1 MDPATLKLIALST
14 LPTGCVSLIAFLL
27 FWWRTPHLR
36 ADPIPPHS
44 IRRQLLPV
52 LLFAVCATAM
62 YSMIFQSPFPPFPPE
77 RGRHAIAYVG
87 IAALLAGI
95 TWVGLARLAPRRA
108 LVLSVALG
116 VAMLLAVVWLALRNQ
131 LKAEGGWSKWSPVV
145 TVFIPLAGAFTWGAW
160 LMARRAGVASAVS
173 LFVTAFGASQVLV
186 LTYHSI
192 SECIMAAS
200 LCAVV
205 GGLVFASLFRPHA
218 SLGAAGGGILA
229 ILLSSLLLQG
239 AAFGVSD
246 MPWRFIAAAAI
257 AVAPWTGLGAE
268 AMARRARIA
277 RPWAL
282 GACTIAGTTLPVIF
296 VVAAAGRLYMQEASQ
311 AM

>member
-1 MDPATLKLIALST
+1 
-14 LPTGCVSLIAFLL
+14 
-27 FWWRTPHLR
+27 
-36 ADPIPPHS
+36 
-44 IRRQLLPV
+44 
-52 LLFAVCATAM
+52 
-62 YSMIFQSPFPPFPPE
+62 MIFQSPFPSFPPE
-77 RGRHAIAYVG
+77 RGRHAVAYVG

-95 TWVGLARLAPRRA
+95 AWVGIARLAPRRA
-108 LVLSVALG
+108 LILSIALG
-116 VAMLLAVVWLALRNQ
+116 GIMLAGVIWSVLRNQ
-131 LKAEGGWSKWSPVV
+131 LKTEGGWSKWSPVV
-145 TVFIPLAGAFTWGAW
+145 TAFIPLAGAFTSGAW
-160 LMARRAGVASAVS
+160 LMARRPGVASAVS
-173 LFVTAFGASQVLV
+173 LFVVAFGASQVLV

-205 GGLVFASLFRPHA
+205 GGLVFASLLRPHA
-218 SLGAAGGGILA
+218 ALGAAGGGVLA
-229 ILLSSLLLQG
+229 VLLSSLLLQG

-268 AMARRARIA
+268 AIARRARIV

-282 GACTIAGTTLPVIF
+282 GACTIAGTTLPVIA
-296 VVAAAGRLYMQEASQ
+296 VVASAGRLYMQEASQ